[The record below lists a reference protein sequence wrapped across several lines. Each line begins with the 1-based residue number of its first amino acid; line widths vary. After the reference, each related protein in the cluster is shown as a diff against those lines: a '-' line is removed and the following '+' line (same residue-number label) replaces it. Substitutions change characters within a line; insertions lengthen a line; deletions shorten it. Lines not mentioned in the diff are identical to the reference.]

1 MARLTDQ
8 LSGVNSGKGIV
19 NPGPA
24 SPSGIGALADFASG
38 AVNVFSRVTKE
49 RQAQQNEATMDELAG
64 RIFDIQTGANRAV
77 SQEAPVSAPT
87 ATPDNPFPNIAP
99 LDGELQGG
107 PDSAPAIPQEAVS
120 AATDL
125 NRMQR
130 GVQQGRVSQA
140 AYDMQLE
147 RLQAEF
153 FQKFPDQRAEI
164 AAYFQSRGL
173 EHYMFRAF
181 REEKAAYE
189 NEQTA
194 QARADQTQFDYA
206 ASRGLVTSNTSLED
220 GARIGREAMAAQAQI
235 EAAKERATAIR
246 ENQKMDREEREAA
259 LKASGQ
265 DAVNGVITQIGVAVQ
280 PLMDQ
285 TALAISGAG
294 TDAERQTVLAEYKTQ
309 ALAALS
315 VAEQRAYVEVAAA
328 GGSEDARKAVREM
341 FGSYRESI
349 NTLYTSSF
357 EANTMAMKN
366 MQASFNLTAGR
377 AAPMYN
383 RVVSLIGQPA
393 ANALFGDPQ
402 GFAQLAPEVVE
413 SVKREMNNFD
423 PSSERGTVSL
433 ARMIGY
439 MRGEVGLQDLQ
450 PNEAAQYVRANGASL
465 LANQRAVVGGDM
477 SAINPWMTN
486 YANMTEAMVELGPT
500 TTTAAGL
507 KTATGYVATPAARQ
521 VLDQA
526 RKQDPEYGAALTQA
540 SRAASARGLEI
551 GRTLPDS
558 GIFKSRYNEQTGR
571 FEATL
576 SRADY
581 DRWRGNAD
589 QVEGVAAAFGA
600 APGLASGQRVPTYE
614 EMRRRVPQDLNDKL
628 IVLNANLE
636 HLVQTDKYDPAI
648 PSGVTPK
655 ERRSMYATGTI
666 PESMRSAGTDGTT
679 QQGEW
684 DRMVGNLDTTIQNLL
699 VGTTSRDLPRP
710 NSGLSSD
717 PNSLDWV
724 VRTIYGEAS
733 GEGPA
738 GWAPVAATI
747 FNRATAGNFGGNTY
761 RDVVLARNQFEP
773 WSNASARRRME
784 NLDPNSKEYKEI
796 EAVAQ
801 QILEDRGQYAN
812 YTHFYAPKAQA
823 ALGRRAPN
831 WDDGSGVD
839 IGNHRFFV
847 NPGRRS
853 GG

>member
-19 NPGPA
+19 DPGPA
-24 SPSGIGALADFASG
+24 SPSGLGALAEFASG
-38 AVNVFSRVTKE
+38 ATKVFSQVMTDREE
-49 RQAQQNEATMDELAG
+49 RQSKAVKNELAQG
-64 RIFDIQTGANRAV
+64 IFDIQTGANRSL
-77 SQEAPVSAPT
+77 SQET
-87 ATPDNPFPNIAP
+87 ATTPSIVNSAVPAIAP
-99 LDGELQGG
+99 LDAELQGG
-107 PDSAPAIPQEAVS
+107 PDSSFTVPQEAVS
-120 AATDL
+120 AASEL
-125 NRMQR
+125 NRMQK

-153 FQKFPDQRAEI
+153 FQKYPDQRAEI
-164 AAYFQSRGL
+164 AAYFQGRGL
-173 EHYMFRAF
+173 DHYMFRAF
-181 REEKAAYE
+181 REDKAAYE
-189 NEQTA
+189 NEVEA
-194 QARADQTQFDYA
+194 KNAADRTQFDYA
-206 ASRGLVTSNTSLED
+206 AARGLVTSNTSLED

-235 EAAKERATAIR
+235 EAAKERATALR
-246 ENQKMDREEREAA
+246 EDQRLAREEREAGLRQA
-259 LKASGQ
+259 GQ
-265 DAVNGVITQIGVAVQ
+265 EAVNGVIAQIGVSVQ

-285 TALAISGAG
+285 TALAISAAG

-309 ALAALS
+309 ALAALA

-328 GGSEDARKAVREM
+328 GGTEDARKAVREM
-341 FGSYRESI
+341 FGAYRESV
-349 NTLYTSSF
+349 NTLYTASF
-357 EANTMAMKN
+357 EANTMAVKN
-366 MQASFNLTAGR
+366 MQAAFNLTAGR
-377 AAPMYN
+377 AAPMYS

-413 SVKREMNNFD
+413 AVKREMNGFD
-423 PSSERGTVSL
+423 PTSERGTVSL

-439 MRGEVGLQDLQ
+439 MRGEVGLKDLA
-450 PNEAAQYVRANGASL
+450 PNEAAQYVRTSGAAL
-465 LANQRAVVGGDM
+465 VANQRAVLGGDT
-477 SAINPWMTN
+477 SAVRPWMTN
-486 YANMTEAMVELGPT
+486 YANMAEAMVELAPT
-500 TTTAAGL
+500 TVSAGGL
-507 KTATGYVATPAARQ
+507 KTATGFVATPQARQ
-521 VLDQA
+521 ALDEA
-526 RKQDPEYGAALTQA
+526 RKADPEYGAALTQA
-540 SRAASARGLEI
+540 SRAASARGLKI
-551 GRTLPDS
+551 ARDHLPDS
-558 GIFKSRYNEQTGR
+558 GIFKSRFNESTGR

-581 DRWRGNAD
+581 DRWRGEQG

-600 APGLASGQRVPTYE
+600 APGLASSQRVQTFE
-614 EMRRRVPQDLNDKL
+614 EMRQQVPPELRDKL
-628 IVLNANLE
+628 TVLNANLE
-636 HLVQTDKYDPAI
+636 HLIQTDKYDPAI
-648 PSGVTPK
+648 PSSITPK
-655 ERRSMYATGTI
+655 ERRAMYAMERV
-666 PESMRSAGTDGTT
+666 PEGMRSTNADGTT

-684 DRMVGNLDTTIQNLL
+684 DKIVNNLDTEIRNVI
-699 VGTTSRDLPRP
+699 VGTVSREIPRP
-710 NSGLSSD
+710 GSGSPSD

-747 FNRATAGNFGGNTY
+747 FNRAEAGSFGGKSY

-773 WSNASARRRME
+773 WSNARARQRME

-796 EAVAQ
+796 EAVAR
-801 QILEDRGQYAN
+801 QILENRGQYSN

-823 ALGRRAPN
+823 SLGRQAPA
-831 WDDGSGVD
+831 WDDGTGVD